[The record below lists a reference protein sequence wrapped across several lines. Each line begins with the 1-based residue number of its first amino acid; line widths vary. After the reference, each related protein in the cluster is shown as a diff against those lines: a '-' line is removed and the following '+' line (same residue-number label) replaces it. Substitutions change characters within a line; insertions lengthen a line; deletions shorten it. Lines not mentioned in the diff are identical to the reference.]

1 MKKLLI
7 GLTLISGLVATPVM
21 AGEQAPGEFT
31 DGLNAFIKGD
41 HASALRVWSPLAK
54 QGNRDAQYHMGHM
67 YQTGTGVKKDEKTAF
82 RWYSLAASKGHTT
95 ASYKVKHWDIEK
107 RKVARAI
114 Y

>member
-1 MKKLLI
+1 MRKLLI
-7 GLTLISGLVATPVM
+7 GLTMISGLVASPIIT
-21 AGEQAPGEFT
+21 ADQKAGEFT

-41 HASALRVWSPLAK
+41 HVSALRVWTPLAK

-95 ASYKVKHWDIEK
+95 ASYKVNNWEIER
-107 RKVARAI
+107 RKTARAL